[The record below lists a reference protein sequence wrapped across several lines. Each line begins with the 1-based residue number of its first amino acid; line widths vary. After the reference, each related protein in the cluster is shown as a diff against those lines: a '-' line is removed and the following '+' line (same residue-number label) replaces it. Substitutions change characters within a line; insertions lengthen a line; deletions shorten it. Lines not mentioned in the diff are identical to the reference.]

1 MDKDLKPV
9 TTIPTNST
17 VGMGEVVE
25 DTASGR
31 KPTAT
36 LDDDEKQSEELGSP
50 RLGIVYSSK
59 EDARV
64 RWKLDLILL
73 PLMACTYI
81 LNYMDKV
88 ALSEGSI
95 FGIKEDL
102 NLVGQQYSWSSS
114 IFYLGYLIWQYPS
127 SLLMQKLPIGRY
139 FGVMIFLW
147 GLTACTTAF
156 TKDFA
161 TLCVNRVFLG
171 VFESCMSPILT
182 ILISQYWT
190 REEQPLRTSLWWS
203 ASAVGSFMADAITYG
218 LSGKDHSG
226 SKYAVW
232 QVVYLVF
239 GPMTMFWGVAV
250 FFGVPSSPLTAWFF
264 SKREQDIATDRVL
277 KNHTGIK
284 NTEYKWNQVRECL
297 MDPQPWILAIHA
309 FLQCLQG
316 GGLTSFSKIVLT
328 QTLGYSSRQA
338 TLMGMP
344 SNTIHLVSVV
354 FAGWFCTRFKNTR
367 CYVMIATNI
376 IVLIGAV
383 LVDNLPESNHQ
394 GRLASF
400 YIIYVNTVPFGLGMS
415 MLSSNIAGF
424 TKKST
429 ASVMMFLGYCLGQF
443 TGPQFFITH
452 EAPQFQT
459 AFKGFYSS
467 VSAMIILEIVL
478 LIYIRY
484 QNHRRGRR
492 EVQEFREVNISRDDL
507 DLTDWQQGS
516 FSSKPKALLHSHHP
530 SSKYTALHDDSRCL
544 YAPLAQEGN
553 SLVINSSRAV
563 LPVDALTSNA
573 RTNHHLKLRRGKRK
587 STPSHPS
594 RAEMSPQTQM
604 TFSAVETDAPDS
616 FEPSSLA
623 MLDATAMPWMDGVF
637 DSYPDQ
643 QWDLSPESTM
653 LYNGT
658 AQFWLSQTDSP
669 GQISTDFNAG
679 SLPSSSPQTIS
690 DRVLAQHY
698 TQNLASKYSSK
709 GQTWNNHT
717 YFFNR
722 FNSSHSFVISAL
734 YAWTAAHLHCNGTL
748 RSESSALDHYNKSL
762 VALGDQLGIHLGIG
776 AVDEELGQTW
786 PQLIT
791 RDDDLDAVSVM
802 LYFLAWTDLLL
813 SRRPSLKRMIS
824 LEACLLETRGHGD
837 QSQSVYGRMA
847 VWFCFL
853 DARAALC
860 SQGDDHIISCLGN
873 DLGLM
878 FAVDKSYNFL
888 QEEYTLLYPNE
899 ERRWDEAHRPLRD
912 LTTARENQ
920 EASTRAS
927 LDDISQGL
935 ASISEAKAAENKV
948 LSIFLTANA
957 LFHAVH
963 IYSSRVYR
971 PEEQQYT
978 STSHAE
984 DIIGITRRFYSK
996 LKRPR
1001 TEAPPTKIW
1010 PIPLI
1015 MAAIEAKDPIYRDWA
1030 LQLIKDCSQAGKH
1043 YVNACT
1049 FVEKVHAAEEETGCR
1064 ANLSQIA
1071 QDMGED
1077 FVI

>member
-1 MDKDLKPV
+1 M
-9 TTIPTNST
+9 PTNST
-17 VGMGEVVE
+17 VGMGELVE
-25 DTASGR
+25 DTANGR
-31 KPTAT
+31 KPAAI
-36 LDDDEKQSEELGSP
+36 LDDDEKEVEQLGYSP
-50 RLGIVYSSK
+50 LRIVYSSK

-73 PLMACTYI
+73 PMMAS
-81 LNYMDKV
+81 NV
-88 ALSEGSI
+88 SR
-95 FGIKEDL
+95 
-102 NLVGQQYSWSSS
+102 
-114 IFYLGYLIWQYPS
+114 
-127 SLLMQKLPIGRY
+127 SLRRGRY

-156 TKDFA
+156 TKNFA

-239 GPMTMFWGVAV
+239 GPMTMFWGVVV
-250 FFGVPSSPLTAWFF
+250 FFGVPASPLSAWFF
-264 SKREQDIATDRVL
+264 SKRERDIATDRVL

-284 NTEYKWNQVRECL
+284 NTEYKWSQVRECL

-383 LVDNLPESNHQ
+383 LVDNLPEFNHQ

-452 EAPQFQT
+452 EAPQYQT
-459 AFKGFYSS
+459 AFRGFYSS
-467 VSAMIILEIVL
+467 VSAMIVLETVL
-478 LIYIRY
+478 LY

-492 EVQEFREVNISRDDL
+492 EVQDICNAVFEFRDETDQIKTHSR
-507 DLTDWQQGS
+507 
-516 FSSKPKALLHSHHP
+516 
-530 SSKYTALHDDSRCL
+530 
-544 YAPLAQEGN
+544 
-553 SLVINSSRAV
+553 
-563 LPVDALTSNA
+563 
-573 RTNHHLKLRRGKRK
+573 RRGKKR
-587 STPSHPS
+587 STPSLAS
-594 RAEMSPQTQM
+594 RSETSPQTPIAEKNASD
-604 TFSAVETDAPDS
+604 TL
-616 FEPSSLA
+616 EPSSLA
-623 MLDATAMPWMDGVF
+623 MLDATAMPWMDGIF

-643 QWDLSPESTM
+643 QWDLSPDLAAFSSVADQTWIPYAESPV
-653 LYNGT
+653 
-658 AQFWLSQTDSP
+658 QTP
-669 GQISTDFNAG
+669 ADFNAD
-679 SLPSSSPQTIS
+679 SLSSTSPQTVS

-722 FNSSHSFVISAL
+722 FNSTHSFVISAL
-734 YAWTAAHLHCNGTL
+734 YAWTAAHLHCNRTL
-748 RSESSALDHYNKSL
+748 SSESSALDHYEKSL
-762 VALGDQLGIHLGIG
+762 AALGDQLGIHLGIG
-776 AVDEELGQTW
+776 GADEDW
-786 PQLIT
+786 PQLIS
-791 RDDDLDAVSVM
+791 RDDDLDAVSVT

-813 SRRPSLKRMIS
+813 SRRASLKRMLR
-824 LEACLLETRGHGD
+824 LESCLLESRGHGD

-853 DARAALC
+853 DARASLF
-860 SQGDDHIISCLGN
+860 SQSDDRIIQCLGN

-888 QEEYTLLYPNE
+888 QQEYTLLYPNE
-899 ERRWDEAHRPLRD
+899 ERRWDEAHRPLGDR
-912 LTTARENQ
+912 TTVGESQ
-920 EASTRAS
+920 EASTAAS
-927 LDDISQGL
+927 LDNIKEGL
-935 ASISEAKAAENKV
+935 TSITEEKAAESKV

-957 LFHAVH
+957 LLHAVQ
-963 IYSSRVYR
+963 IYASRIYR
-971 PEEQQYT
+971 PEDVIYKET
-978 STSHAE
+978 AHAE

-1043 YVNACT
+1043 YANACA
-1049 FVEKVHAAEEETGCR
+1049 FVEKVHAAEEGVGCR
-1064 ANLSQIA
+1064 ADISQIA
-1071 QDMGED
+1071 QDIGDD

>member
-1 MDKDLKPV
+1 MMDKDLKPV
-9 TTIPTNST
+9 ITMPTNST
-17 VGMGEVVE
+17 VGVGELV
-25 DTASGR
+25 DDATSGR
-31 KPTAT
+31 KAAAT
-36 LDDDEKQSEELGSP
+36 LDGDEKQSEELGSHP
-50 RLGIVYSSK
+50 LDIVYSSK
-59 EDARV
+59 EDRRV

-73 PLMACTYI
+73 PMMACTYV

-88 ALSEGSI
+88 ALSEASI

-114 IFYLGYLIWQYPS
+114 IFYLGYLVWQYPS

-161 TLCVNRVFLG
+161 TLCINRVFLG

-239 GPMTMFWGVAV
+239 GPMTMFWGIVV
-250 FFGVPSSPLTAWFF
+250 FFGVPASPLTAWFF
-264 SKREQDIATDRVL
+264 SKRERDIATDRVL

-383 LVDNLPESNHQ
+383 LVDNLPQSNHQ

-415 MLSSNIAGF
+415 MISSNIAGF

-452 EAPQFQT
+452 EAPQYQT
-459 AFKGFYSS
+459 AFRGFYSS
-467 VSAMIILEIVL
+467 VSAMIVLEIVL
-478 LIYIRY
+478 LVYIRY
-484 QNHRRGRR
+484 QNHRRDRR
-492 EVQEFREVNISRDDL
+492 GVQEICNANVSREDL

-516 FSSKPKALLHSHHP
+516 FRDETEQIKTHS
-530 SSKYTALHDDSRCL
+530 
-544 YAPLAQEGN
+544 
-553 SLVINSSRAV
+553 
-563 LPVDALTSNA
+563 
-573 RTNHHLKLRRGKRK
+573 RRREKRK
-587 STPSHPS
+587 SNPMQSSQTEASS
-594 RAEMSPQTQM
+594 QDQAAFSVAEM
-604 TFSAVETDAPDS
+604 DASGS
-616 FEPSSLA
+616 FEPPSLA
-623 MLDATAMPWMDGVF
+623 MLDATAMPWMDGIF

-643 QWDLSPESTM
+643 QWDLSPDVPAFSNETD
-653 LYNGT
+653 
-658 AQFWLSQTDSP
+658 QTWIPYTESP
-669 GQISTDFNAG
+669 GQTPADFIAG
-679 SLPSSSPQTIS
+679 SLSSSSPQTVS

-722 FNSSHSFVISAL
+722 FNSTHSFVISAL
-734 YAWTAAHLHCNGTL
+734 YAWTAAHLYCNTTL
-748 RSESSALDHYNKSL
+748 GSETSALEHYEKSL
-762 VALGDQLGIHLGIG
+762 TALGDQLGIQLGLEG
-776 AVDEELGQTW
+776 LDKELGQTW
-786 PQLIT
+786 PHLVT

-802 LYFLAWTDLLL
+802 LYFLAWTGLLL
-813 SRRPSLKRMIS
+813 SRRASLRRMLS
-824 LEACLLETRGHGD
+824 LEACLLENRGHGD

-853 DARAALC
+853 DACASLFA
-860 SQGDDHIISCLGN
+860 QGDDRIIQCLGN

-899 ERRWDEAHRPLRD
+899 ERRWDEAHRPLN
-912 LTTARENQ
+912 TVGESQ
-920 EASTRAS
+920 ES
-927 LDDISQGL
+927 LATIT
-935 ASISEAKAAENKV
+935 EEKAAENKV

-957 LFHAVH
+957 LFHAVR
-963 IYSSRVYR
+963 IYASRIYR
-971 PEEQQYT
+971 PEDAIYGET
-978 STSHAE
+978 EHAE
-984 DIIGITRRFYSK
+984 DIIGTTRRFYSK

-1030 LQLIKDCSQAGKH
+1030 LKLIKDCSQAGKH
-1043 YVNACT
+1043 YRNACA
-1049 FVEKVHAAEEETGCR
+1049 FVEKVHAAEEGMGCR
-1064 ANLSQIA
+1064 ANLSRIA
-1071 QDMGED
+1071 RDMGDD

>member
-1 MDKDLKPV
+1 MQSQANTMDKDLKPV
-9 TTIPTNST
+9 TTMPTNST
-17 VGMGEVVE
+17 VGMGELVE
-25 DTASGR
+25 DTAGGR
-31 KPTAT
+31 KVTT
-36 LDDDEKQSEELGSP
+36 SLGDDEKQSEELGSP
-50 RLGIVYSSK
+50 PLGIVYSSK

-73 PLMACTYI
+73 PMMAFTYV

-88 ALSEGSI
+88 ALSEASI
-95 FGIKEDL
+95 FGVKEDL
-102 NLVGQQYSWSSS
+102 SLVGQQYSWSSS
-114 IFYLGYLIWQYPS
+114 IFYLGYLVWQYPS

-190 REEQPLRTSLWWS
+190 RDEQPLRTSLWWS

-226 SKYAVW
+226 SKFAVW

-239 GPMTMFWGVAV
+239 GPMTMFWGIVV
-250 FFGVPSSPLTAWFF
+250 FCGVPASPLRAWFF
-264 SKREQDIATDRVL
+264 SKRERDIATDRVL

-316 GGLTSFSKIVLT
+316 GGLTS
-328 QTLGYSSRQA
+328 
-338 TLMGMP
+338 
-344 SNTIHLVSVV
+344 
-354 FAGWFCTRFKNTR
+354 
-367 CYVMIATNI
+367 
-376 IVLIGAV
+376 
-383 LVDNLPESNHQ
+383 
-394 GRLASF
+394 GRLVSF

-452 EAPQFQT
+452 EAPQYQT
-459 AFKGFYSS
+459 AFRGFYSS

-492 EVQEFREVNISRDDL
+492 EVQKIGNVNISRDDL

-516 FSSKPKALLHSHHP
+516 FRDETDQIRTHS
-530 SSKYTALHDDSRCL
+530 R
-544 YAPLAQEGN
+544 
-553 SLVINSSRAV
+553 
-563 LPVDALTSNA
+563 
-573 RTNHHLKLRRGKRK
+573 RRGKKK
-587 STPSHPS
+587 STPSLPS
-594 RAEMSPQTQM
+594 RSATSSQTPMAFSIAETNASDTL
-604 TFSAVETDAPDS
+604 EL
-616 FEPSSLA
+616 SSLA
-623 MLDATAMPWMDGVF
+623 MLDATAMPWMDGIF
-637 DSYPDQ
+637 DSFPDQ
-643 QWDLSPESTM
+643 QWDLSPDAAAFSNAADQTWIPYTE
-653 LYNGT
+653 
-658 AQFWLSQTDSP
+658 LSDQTP
-669 GQISTDFNAG
+669 ADFNAG
-679 SLPSSSPQTIS
+679 SLSSSSPQTVS

-698 TQNLASKYSSK
+698 TQNLAAKYSSK

-717 YFFNR
+717 YFFHR
-722 FNSSHSFVISAL
+722 FNSSHSFVISSL

-748 RSESSALDHYNKSL
+748 GSEASALEHYEKSL
-762 VALGDQLGIHLGIG
+762 VALGDQLGVHLEIG
-776 AVDEELGQTW
+776 GMEGELSQTW

-791 RDDDLDAVSVM
+791 RDDDLDAVSVT

-813 SRRPSLKRMIS
+813 SRRASLKRMLS
-824 LEACLLETRGHGD
+824 LEACLLESRGHGD

-853 DARAALC
+853 DARAALF
-860 SQGDDHIISCLGN
+860 SQGDDRIIQCLGN
-873 DLGLM
+873 DLGLI

-888 QEEYTLLYPNE
+888 QQEYTLLYPNE
-899 ERRWDEAHRPLRD
+899 ERRWDEAHRPLYVATCRLVALLGMISRD
-912 LTTARENQ
+912 DRTAAGNNQ
-920 EASTRAS
+920 EATTRAS
-927 LDDISQGL
+927 LGDINQGL
-935 ASISEAKAAENKV
+935 ASITEEKAAERKV

-963 IYSSRVYR
+963 IYASRTYR
-971 PEEQQYT
+971 PEEAIYAET
-978 STSHAE
+978 AHAE

-1043 YVNACT
+1043 YANACA
-1049 FVEKVHAAEEETGCR
+1049 FVEKVHADEEGTGCR
-1064 ANLSQIA
+1064 ANLSRIA
-1071 QDMGED
+1071 QDMGDD

>member
-9 TTIPTNST
+9 TTVPTNST
-17 VGMGEVVE
+17 VGMGELVE

-31 KPTAT
+31 KPTDT
-36 LDDDEKQSEELGSP
+36 LDDDEKHSVELGSP
-50 RLGIVYSSK
+50 PLGLVYTSK

-73 PLMACTYI
+73 PMMAFTYV

-88 ALSEGSI
+88 ALSEASI

-114 IFYLGYLIWQYPS
+114 IFYLGYLVWQYPS

-139 FGVMIFLW
+139 FGAMIFLW

-226 SKYAVW
+226 SKYTVW

-239 GPMTMFWGVAV
+239 GPMTMFWGIVV
-250 FFGVPSSPLTAWFF
+250 FFGVPASPLSAWFF
-264 SKREQDIATDRVL
+264 SKRERDIATDRVL

-284 NTEYKWNQVRECL
+284 NTEYKWNQVWECL
-297 MDPQPWILAIHA
+297 MDPQPWLLAIHA

-383 LVDNLPESNHQ
+383 LVDNLPQSNHQ

-415 MLSSNIAGF
+415 ILSSNIAGF

-452 EAPQFQT
+452 EAPQYQT
-459 AFKGFYSS
+459 AFRGFYSS
-467 VSAMIILEIVL
+467 VSAMIVLEIVL
-478 LIYIRY
+478 LVYIKY

-492 EVQEFREVNISRDDL
+492 EVQEICNANVDRDDL

-516 FSSKPKALLHSHHP
+516 FRDETEQVRSQ
-530 SSKYTALHDDSRCL
+530 TR
-544 YAPLAQEGN
+544 
-553 SLVINSSRAV
+553 
-563 LPVDALTSNA
+563 
-573 RTNHHLKLRRGKRK
+573 RRGKRK
-587 STPSHPS
+587 NTSEEPNH
-594 RAEMSPQTQM
+594 AEISPQTQT
-604 TFSAVETDAPDS
+604 TFSTVEADVTDS

-623 MLDATAMPWMDGVF
+623 MLDATAMPWMDGIF

-643 QWDLSPESTM
+643 QWDLSPDAAAFSNATGQNWMPYTE
-653 LYNGT
+653 
-658 AQFWLSQTDSP
+658 SP
-669 GQISTDFNAG
+669 GQTSAG
-679 SLPSSSPQTIS
+679 FTASSQASSSPQTVS

-748 RSESSALDHYNKSL
+748 SSEASALEHYNKSL
-762 VALGDQLGIHLGIG
+762 VALRDRLGIHLEFEGL
-776 AVDEELGQTW
+776 DEDLGQAW

-791 RDDDLDAVSVM
+791 RDDDLDAVSVT

-813 SRRPSLKRMIS
+813 SRRASLRRMVS
-824 LEACLLETRGHGD
+824 LEACLLENRGHGD

-853 DARAALC
+853 DARASLF
-860 SQGDDHIISCLGN
+860 SQGDDRIIQCLGN

-888 QEEYTLLYPNE
+888 QQEYTLLYPNE
-899 ERRWDEAHRPLRD
+899 ERRWDEAHRPLY
-912 LTTARENQ
+912 
-920 EASTRAS
+920 
-927 LDDISQGL
+927 GL
-935 ASISEAKAAENKV
+935 ATITEEKAAENKV

-963 IYSSRVYR
+963 IYASRIYR
-971 PEEQQYT
+971 SGDAIYAET
-978 STSHAE
+978 RHAE
-984 DIIGITRRFYSK
+984 EIIGITRRFYCK

-1030 LQLIKDCSQAGKH
+1030 LQLIKDCGQAGKH
-1043 YVNACT
+1043 YANACV
-1049 FVEKVHAAEEETGCR
+1049 FVEKVHVAEEGTGCR
-1064 ANLSQIA
+1064 ANLSRIA
-1071 QDMGED
+1071 QDMGDD

>member
-9 TTIPTNST
+9 TTMPTNST
-17 VGMGEVVE
+17 VGMGEFVE

-36 LDDDEKQSEELGSP
+36 LDGDDEKHSEELGSP
-50 RLGIVYSSK
+50 PLGIVYSSK

-73 PLMACTYI
+73 PLMACTYV

-88 ALSEGSI
+88 ALSEASI

-114 IFYLGYLIWQYPS
+114 IFYLGYLVWQYPS

-147 GLTACTTAF
+147 GLTACTTTF

-218 LSGKDHSG
+218 LLGKDHSG

-239 GPMTMFWGVAV
+239 GPMTMFWGVVV
-250 FFGVPSSPLTAWFF
+250 FFGVPASPLTAWFF
-264 SKREQDIATDRVL
+264 SKRERDIATDRVL
-277 KNHTGIK
+277 RNHTGIK

-367 CYVMIATNI
+367 CYVMIATNV

-383 LVDNLPESNHQ
+383 LVDNLPQSNHK

-452 EAPQFQT
+452 EAPQFRT

-467 VSAMIILEIVL
+467 VSAMIGLEIIL

-492 EVQEFREVNISRDDL
+492 EVQEICNVNISRDDL

-516 FSSKPKALLHSHHP
+516 FS
-530 SSKYTALHDDSRCL
+530 
-544 YAPLAQEGN
+544 
-553 SLVINSSRAV
+553 
-563 LPVDALTSNA
+563 
-573 RTNHHLKLRRGKRK
+573 
-587 STPSHPS
+587 
-594 RAEMSPQTQM
+594 
-604 TFSAVETDAPDS
+604 
-616 FEPSSLA
+616 
-623 MLDATAMPWMDGVF
+623 
-637 DSYPDQ
+637 
-643 QWDLSPESTM
+643 LS
-653 LYNGT
+653 
-658 AQFWLSQTDSP
+658 
-669 GQISTDFNAG
+669 
-679 SLPSSSPQTIS
+679 SSSPQTVS

-698 TQNLASKYSSK
+698 TQSLASKYSSK

-748 RSESSALDHYNKSL
+748 GSETSALEHYEKSL
-762 VALGDQLGIHLGIG
+762 AALGDQLDIHLGVG
-776 AVDEELGQTW
+776 SAERELSQTW

-791 RDDDLDAVSVM
+791 RDDDLDAVSVT

-813 SRRPSLKRMIS
+813 LRRAYLKRMLS
-824 LEACLLETRGHGD
+824 LEACLLGSRGRGD

-853 DARAALC
+853 DARAALF
-860 SQGDDHIISCLGN
+860 SQGDDRIIQCLGN

-878 FAVDKSYNFL
+878 FAVDRSYNFL
-888 QEEYTLLYPNE
+888 QQEYTLLYPNE
-899 ERRWDEAHRPLRD
+899 ERRWDEAHRPLAQSC
-912 LTTARENQ
+912 TTDNSQ
-920 EASTRAS
+920 ETNTQAS
-927 LDDISQGL
+927 LSDIEQDL
-935 ASISEAKAAENKV
+935 ATISEEKAAENKV
-948 LSIFLTANA
+948 LSIYLTANA

-963 IYSSRVYR
+963 IYASRVYR
-971 PEEQQYT
+971 PTDAAYADT
-978 STSHAE
+978 PHAE
-984 DIIGITRRFYSK
+984 DIIGITRRFYNK

-1043 YVNACT
+1043 YVNACA
-1049 FVEKVHAAEEETGCR
+1049 FVEKVHAAEEGTGCR

-1071 QDMGED
+1071 QDMGD
-1077 FVI
+1077 NFLI

>member
-9 TTIPTNST
+9 ATVPTNST
-17 VGMGEVVE
+17 VGMGELVE

-36 LDDDEKQSEELGSP
+36 LDGDEKSSQELGSP
-50 RLGIVYSSK
+50 PLGIVYSSK

-64 RWKLDLILL
+64 RWKLDLMLL
-73 PLMACTYI
+73 PLMAFTYV

-88 ALSEGSI
+88 ALSEASI

-114 IFYLGYLIWQYPS
+114 IFYLGYLVWQYPS

-226 SKYAVW
+226 SKYAIW
-232 QVVYLVF
+232 QVIYLVF
-239 GPMTMFWGVAV
+239 GPMTMFWGIVV
-250 FFGVPSSPLTAWFF
+250 FFGVPASPLSAWFF
-264 SKREQDIATDRVL
+264 SKRERDIATDRVL

-284 NTEYKWNQVRECL
+284 NTQYKWNQVRECL

-383 LVDNLPESNHQ
+383 LVDNLPQSNHQ

-400 YIIYVNTVPFGLGMS
+400 YIPFGLGMS

-452 EAPQFQT
+452 EAPQYQT
-459 AFKGFYSS
+459 AFRGFYSS
-467 VSAMIILEIVL
+467 VSAMIALEIVL
-478 LIYIRY
+478 LVYIKY

-492 EVQEFREVNISRDDL
+492 EVQEICNANVDRDDL

-516 FSSKPKALLHSHHP
+516 FRYIWLAIMFAWSCTLLI
-530 SSKYTALHDDSRCL
+530 CL
-544 YAPLAQEGN
+544 C
-553 SLVINSSRAV
+553 AV
-563 LPVDALTSNA
+563 FEFRDETEQVRSQT
-573 RTNHHLKLRRGKRK
+573 RRRGKRK
-587 STPSHPS
+587 NTSEEPNH
-594 RAEMSPQTQM
+594 AEISPQTQS
-604 TFSAVETDAPDS
+604 TFSAVETDVTDS

-623 MLDATAMPWMDGVF
+623 MLDATAMPWMDGIF

-643 QWDLSPESTM
+643 QWDLSPDAAAFSNETGQDWM
-653 LYNGT
+653 PHT
-658 AQFWLSQTDSP
+658 ESP
-669 GQISTDFNAG
+669 GQTSAGFTAG
-679 SLPSSSPQTIS
+679 SQALSSPQTVS

-698 TQNLASKYSSK
+698 TQNLSSKYSSK

-748 RSESSALDHYNKSL
+748 SSEASALEHYNKSL
-762 VALGDQLGIHLGIG
+762 VALGDQLSVQLGIEG
-776 AVDEELGQTW
+776 VDEELGQTW

-791 RDDDLDAVSVM
+791 RDDDLDAVSVT

-813 SRRPSLKRMIS
+813 SRRASLKRMLG
-824 LEACLLETRGHGD
+824 LEACLLENRGHGD

-853 DARAALC
+853 DARASLF
-860 SQGDDHIISCLGN
+860 SQGDDRIIQCLGN

-878 FAVDKSYNFL
+878 FAVGKSYNFL
-888 QEEYTLLYPNE
+888 QQEYTLLYPNE
-899 ERRWDEAHRPLRD
+899 ERRWDEAHRPLGD
-912 LTTARENQ
+912 SNTVGQNQ
-920 EASTRAS
+920 EASARAS
-927 LDDISQGL
+927 LNGIKEGL
-935 ASISEAKAAENKV
+935 VAIAEEKAAENKV

-963 IYSSRVYR
+963 IYASRIYR
-971 PEEQQYT
+971 PKDVIYT
-978 STSHAE
+978 ETEHAE
-984 DIIGITRRFYSK
+984 DIISITRRFYSK

-1043 YVNACT
+1043 YVNACV
-1049 FVEKVHAAEEETGCR
+1049 FVEKVHTAEEGTGCR

-1071 QDMGED
+1071 RDMGDD

>member
-1 MDKDLKPV
+1 MAANRKLSAPATWQGVTLNVHSQDNPMDKDLKPV
-9 TTIPTNST
+9 TMMPTNST
-17 VGMGEVVE
+17 VGMGELVE
-25 DTASGR
+25 DTAGGR
-31 KPTAT
+31 KLSAT
-36 LDDDEKQSEELGSP
+36 VDDDEKRSEELGSAP
-50 RLGIVYSSK
+50 LGLVYSSK

-73 PLMACTYI
+73 PMMVCTYV

-88 ALSEGSI
+88 ALSEASI

-114 IFYLGYLIWQYPS
+114 IFYLGYLVWQYPS
-127 SLLMQKLPIGRY
+127 SLLMQKFPIGRY
-139 FGVMIFLW
+139 FGVLIFLW

-171 VFESCMSPILT
+171 VFESCMLPILT

-218 LSGKDHSG
+218 LSGSDNSG

-239 GPMTMFWGVAV
+239 GPMTMFWGVVV
-250 FFGVPSSPLTAWFF
+250 FLGVPASPSNAWFF
-264 SKREQDIATDRVL
+264 SKRERDIATDRVL

-284 NTEYKWNQVRECL
+284 NTEYKWNQVWECL
-297 MDPQPWILAIHA
+297 RDPQPWILAIHA

-328 QTLGYSSRQA
+328 QTLGYTSRHA
-338 TLMGMP
+338 TLMAMP
-344 SNTIHLVSVV
+344 SNAIHLVSVV

-383 LVDNLPESNHQ
+383 LVDNLPQSNHQ

-467 VSAMIILEIVL
+467 VAAMIVLEIVL
-478 LIYIRY
+478 LIYIKY
-484 QNHRRGRR
+484 QNHRRDRR
-492 EVQEFREVNISRDDL
+492 QVQEIHNLNISGDDL
-507 DLTDWQQGS
+507 DLTDWQQDS
-516 FSSKPKALLHSHHP
+516 FR
-530 SSKYTALHDDSRCL
+530 Y
-544 YAPLAQEGN
+544 
-553 SLVINSSRAV
+553 IW
-563 LPVDALTSNA
+563 
-573 RTNHHLKLRRGKRK
+573 RRGRK
-587 STPSHPS
+587 KTTRGQPIHV
-594 RAEMSPQTQM
+594 EMNPQTQAA
-604 TFSAVETDAPDS
+604 FSAVDTDASDS

-623 MLDATAMPWMDGVF
+623 MLDAAAMPWMDGVF

-643 QWDLSPESTM
+643 QWDLSPESTI
-653 LYNGT
+653 LYNGA
-658 AQFWLSQTDSP
+658 AQLWLPQTDSP

-679 SLPSSSPQTIS
+679 SLSSSSPQTVS
-690 DRVLAQHY
+690 ERVLAQHY

-734 YAWTAAHLHCNGTL
+734 YAWTAAHLYCNGTL
-748 RSESSALDHYNKSL
+748 DSESSALEHYEKSL
-762 VALGDQLGIHLGIG
+762 AALGDQLGIHFGIG
-776 AVDEELGQTW
+776 AMDQELDQTW
-786 PQLIT
+786 PQRII

-813 SRRPSLKRMIS
+813 SRRASLKRMLS
-824 LEACLLETRGHGD
+824 LEACLLESRGHGD

-853 DARAALC
+853 DARASLF
-860 SQGDDHIISCLGN
+860 SRGDDRIIQCLGN

-888 QEEYTLLYPNE
+888 QEEYTLLYPKE
-899 ERRWDEAHRPLRD
+899 ERRWDEAHRPLDDR
-912 LTTARENQ
+912 TTVGEIQ
-920 EASTRAS
+920 EASTAAS
-927 LDDISQGL
+927 FNNIKEGL
-935 ASISEAKAAENKV
+935 SSITEEKAAENKV

-963 IYSSRVYR
+963 IYASRTYR
-971 PEEQQYT
+971 KAESLYT
-978 STSHAE
+978 ETAHAE

-1043 YVNACT
+1043 YVNACS
-1049 FVEKVHAAEEETGCR
+1049 FIEKVHAAEEGTGCR
-1064 ANLSQIA
+1064 ANLCQIA
-1071 QDMGED
+1071 QDMGDE